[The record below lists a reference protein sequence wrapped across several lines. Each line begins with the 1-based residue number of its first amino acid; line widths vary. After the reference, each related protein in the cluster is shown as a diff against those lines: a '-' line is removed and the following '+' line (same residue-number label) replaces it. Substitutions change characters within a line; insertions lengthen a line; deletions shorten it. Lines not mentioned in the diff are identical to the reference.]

1 MRKQLYIGT
10 VVIDEI
16 GYKYTVEKVPSKE
29 DLVEGELEESAEES
43 DNTVYADFNTL
54 LANLPKPLNTI
65 GYINPAF
72 FPCVVLI
79 EPDAEYGKEEVTQE
93 FEETTNDEEK

>member
-10 VVIDEI
+10 VVVNEI

-43 DNTVYADFNTL
+43 D
-54 LANLPKPLNTI
+54 
-65 GYINPAF
+65 
-72 FPCVVLI
+72 
-79 EPDAEYGKEEVTQE
+79 AEYGKEEVTQE